1 VTLRGIPAD
10 ENTLL
15 VIRVCRIIAAALLVL
30 LLSTTVRAQDAL
42 PVIKANSKQVSIQD
56 GQGLQKDVWTLSPEI
71 KLDTYYVSLPR
82 KGSRVTFITDVESI
96 SFKTEFGK
104 TYDFVILLGGKEC
117 HQRISATYSGVLTP
131 RRLSPL
137 ATGEPDII
145 PFTMRGSRI
154 YFEGTVNGNRGM
166 AIQFDLGAGGICV
179 NIDEPQRE
187 AMDGIAVKSRSR
199 RRHSGD
205 SVDHA
210 LSIGRRFAAADK
222 KPATYVARRLTNEAW

>member
-15 VIRVCRIIAAALLVL
+15 EIRVCRIIAAALLVL

-117 HQRISATYSGVLTP
+117 HQRISATYSGVLT
-131 RRLSPL
+131 
-137 ATGEPDII
+137 
-145 PFTMRGSRI
+145 
-154 YFEGTVNGNRGM
+154 VNGNRGM